1 MGGGI
6 LLSEELSSSL
16 TRLNFL
22 PGWSTA
28 VWRTLPSSL
37 PRSHWRLAGTYCTAL
52 LLPASVS
59 PQPSNYFQLCF
70 LFWGCKLQ
78 QSFFSW
84 SMALAT
90 YVWAQTLNNLV
101 LLNLWYYRFN
111 FHQHILIWKQ
121 MKEERPNKQQ
131 IEDTSTLFIKSWVSQ
146 YFVIDKTTVLCS
158 RSFTEQK
165 DHSVWAS
172 VWAKRCLFL
181 DLFKSFPRNERIERT
196 QKFVKMMTFLV
207 YIVQRR
213 SSPKAFFTG
222 WSGVFSLWF
231 YTLCINW
238 YYPNLPIDCAHL
250 FVYFCGVKPKILSVL
265 KGQLLS
271 IPRSF
276 SQGNA

>member
-1 MGGGI
+1 M
-6 LLSEELSSSL
+6 
-16 TRLNFL
+16 
-22 PGWSTA
+22 
-28 VWRTLPSSL
+28 V
-37 PRSHWRLAGTYCTAL
+37 
-52 LLPASVS
+52 
-59 PQPSNYFQLCF
+59 
-70 LFWGCKLQ
+70 
-78 QSFFSW
+78 
-84 SMALAT
+84 LAT
-90 YVWAQTLNNLV
+90 YVWTRTLNNLV

-121 MKEERPNKQQ
+121 MKGERPNKQQ

-158 RSFTEQK
+158 RSFTEKK

-196 QKFVKMMTFLV
+196 QKFVKMMTILV
-207 YIVQRR
+207 YKGDPHTKRCAI
-213 SSPKAFFTG
+213 G
-222 WSGVFSLWF
+222 WSVVCSLWF

-238 YYPNLPIDCAHL
+238 YYPNPPINCAPFCL
-250 FVYFCGVKPKILSVL
+250 FFRAKILSVL
-265 KGQLLS
+265 KGQLQS